1 MAGITVSSKKP
12 PVCPVCGASN
22 PAGSATCASCGV
34 ALGRTAS
41 GAQMD
46 NVLEDLL
53 AAPAPPSEG
62 PAEADESLDVEE
74 EIIDELLDS
83 LRVEGRTSSLRIAC
97 PMCSKEV
104 AAEATRCEHC
114 GTEFEEVVLE
124 ASSAPSVTAP
134 PVPAP
139 VPAALSKPA
148 KPKRWKGPRDDI
160 PVAATPT
167 ESEPKISGFSARLT
181 DLVVGGTCASLVGV
195 FVLFR
200 LYAWSTLMTDPVP
213 IAVFLGVA
221 VAGMAA
227 GLAVFRLSTSYL
239 AQGDRLVK
247 EGRYQEALAFFDRAA
262 RMGHRPSNAW
272 TSKGVALK
280 RLGRLDDALHAQQ
293 VAVRLDAENEIAW
306 CNLGDLHFRKE
317 NFEKALESYDRA
329 LEIRPRYAIAWNNKG
344 AALARMNRF
353 EEARECHDRAVK
365 LQPKY
370 VVAWLNRGEVL
381 ARLGE
386 REEAQRCLERA
397 RALGA

>member
-1 MAGITVSSKKP
+1 MPSEKP
-12 PVCPVCGASN
+12 LVCPVCGASN
-22 PAGSATCASCGV
+22 PVGSTTCASCGV
-34 ALGRTAS
+34 ALGRTQA
-41 GAQMD
+41 GVQMD
-46 NVLEDLL
+46 TVLQDLL
-53 AAPAPPSEG
+53 AAPAPPSEA
-62 PAEADESLDVEE
+62 PAQADESLDVED
-74 EIIDELLDS
+74 EIVDELLDS
-83 LRVEGRTSSLRIAC
+83 LRVEGRESSLRIEC
-97 PMCSKEV
+97 PMCGKEV

-124 ASSAPSVTAP
+124 ASAAADVAAP
-134 PVPAP
+134 PVLAP
-139 VPAALSKPA
+139 LPVAAPKPA
-148 KPKRWKGPRDDI
+148 KPKRAKGSREDI

-167 ESEPKISGFSARLT
+167 ESEPKVSRFSARLT
-181 DLVVGGTCASLVGV
+181 DLVVGGTCAALVGV
-195 FVLFR
+195 FVLLR
-200 LYAWSTLMTDPVP
+200 VYAWSTLMTDPLP
-213 IAVFLGVA
+213 IVVFLGVA
-221 VAGMAA
+221 AAGMVAG
-227 GLAVFRLSTSYL
+227 LVVFRLSTSYL

-247 EGRYQEALAFFDRAA
+247 AGRYQEALVFFDRAA

-280 RLGRLDDALHAQQ
+280 RLGRLDDALRAQE
-293 VAVRLDAENEIAW
+293 VAVRLDPHNEIAW

-317 NFEKALESYDRA
+317 DFGKALESYDKA

-353 EEARECHDRAVK
+353 DQARDCHDRAVK

-397 RALGA
+397 QALGA